1 VDFGQFF
8 RVLRARYRLVLAVM
22 LASVGTS
29 VMVSLLVA
37 PRYNASTTLLV
48 DVQTTDPLMGTSVS
62 SLSTVQGYLATQVD
76 VLKSLRVVNRV
87 IDSLNLARD
96 DYFRKRWEKAVPDHA
111 QPIGDWLAS
120 ELLERASFDPGREAS
135 TITLTVEGHEPRFA
149 ALLAD
154 TWAQSYLK
162 TALEL
167 RVGPARDDAG
177 WFEERSR
184 TFREELAAA
193 QTRLSAFQRKSGIV
207 ASDER
212 LDVENSRLQELSTQW
227 VNLQSQSAD
236 SRSRA
241 AALSRQGQDVMPE
254 VVQNPLLQT
263 LKADLGR
270 AQARVEELAAQFG
283 DAHPQLQ
290 AARAQAGALRERL
303 AAEQSRVTGSIL
315 ASAAVNAQRE
325 REIHEAMQ
333 AQRERV
339 LRLKQDRDE
348 LAVLQREVDRAQ
360 KALEVVTQR
369 LTQTSLESQTQHSN
383 VSILS
388 AARVPAQPSRPRPAL
403 NAAVGIFVG
412 LLLAVFA
419 AFTLERVRAPLRTV
433 EDLAAFV
440 DTPVLAVLPTASS
453 RQPQRLI
460 AALRAP
466 PSQPPGPARL
476 TS

>member
-167 RVGPARDDAG
+167 RVGPIPHLSGGACGRADAPV
-177 WFEERSR
+177 
-184 TFREELAAA
+184 
-193 QTRLSAFQRKSGIV
+193 RLSEKKRHC
-207 ASDER
+207 R
-212 LDVENSRLQELSTQW
+212 LR
-227 VNLQSQSAD
+227 
-236 SRSRA
+236 
-241 AALSRQGQDVMPE
+241 
-254 VVQNPLLQT
+254 
-263 LKADLGR
+263 
-270 AQARVEELAAQFG
+270 
-283 DAHPQLQ
+283 
-290 AARAQAGALRERL
+290 
-303 AAEQSRVTGSIL
+303 
-315 ASAAVNAQRE
+315 
-325 REIHEAMQ
+325 
-333 AQRERV
+333 
-339 LRLKQDRDE
+339 
-348 LAVLQREVDRAQ
+348 
-360 KALEVVTQR
+360 
-369 LTQTSLESQTQHSN
+369 
-383 VSILS
+383 
-388 AARVPAQPSRPRPAL
+388 
-403 NAAVGIFVG
+403 
-412 LLLAVFA
+412 
-419 AFTLERVRAPLRTV
+419 
-433 EDLAAFV
+433 
-440 DTPVLAVLPTASS
+440 
-453 RQPQRLI
+453 
-460 AALRAP
+460 
-466 PSQPPGPARL
+466 
-476 TS
+476 